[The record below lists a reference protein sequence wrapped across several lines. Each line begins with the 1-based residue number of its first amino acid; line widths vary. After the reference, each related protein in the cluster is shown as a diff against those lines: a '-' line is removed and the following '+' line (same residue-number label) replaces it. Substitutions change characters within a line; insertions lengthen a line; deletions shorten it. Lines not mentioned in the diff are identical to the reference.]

1 MPGRDRKARLERQA
15 QIEKATQQREL
26 ADLRFQSAQLS
37 SWQSGVQ
44 RAVRQTMADQYRNT
58 LIGELDAMINPT
70 QPNLSDALSSA
81 EPAVIEVEQ
90 PDEETGYLRL
100 HKWWI

>member
-1 MPGRDRKARLERQA
+1 MSRGEKQFHRKFQEQQRRKAER
-15 QIEKATQQREL
+15 

-58 LIGELDAMINPT
+58 LMGELLDAMINPP
-70 QPNLSDALSSA
+70 QPQPQP
-81 EPAVIEVEQ
+81 EPEVIIKQ
-90 PDEETGYLRL
+90 PAEETGRLDYRRL
-100 HKWWI
+100 HSWW